1 MHNAQA
7 CVENLVA
14 LSGSSLSTGHSSLV
28 LNRMQASSLSKALR
42 QDAEDYLFSA
52 WITFGDCIHGLQD
65 NFFSWTSVKAYYA
78 TFYAARA
85 FLAASGHGI
94 IYVGTKPK
102 SITCRPGGTIVN
114 ASGTTHAAVF
124 KLFDGQHP
132 SHVLLSQTIDMLPPF
147 EWLKT
152 RREEA
157 NYRNSRFCE
166 PSAPKHFLKICSA
179 GIRASLDAYAS
190 DSSYLYTFDADHAIL
205 AFPLAF
211 IHEAQSLLKSTGRLA
226 LPEGDKRF
234 LLSTLQ
240 DRKGPYPRVRDRCN
254 SDFSV
259 KQ

>member
-7 CVENLVA
+7 YVESLAA
-14 LSGSSLSTGHSSLV
+14 LSGSSLSTGHASLV
-28 LNRMQASSLSKALR
+28 LNLTQASSLSKALR

-65 NFFSWTSVKAYYA
+65 NFFSWASVKAYYA

-85 FLAASGHGI
+85 YLAATGHGI
-94 IYVGTKPK
+94 VYVGTKPK
-102 SITCRPGGTIVN
+102 SISCRAGGTIIKAN
-114 ASGTTHAAVF
+114 GTTHDAVF
-124 KLFDGQHP
+124 RLFAGQHP
-132 SHVLLSQTIDMLPPF
+132 SHVLLSQTIDMVQPF
-147 EWLKT
+147 EWLKA
-152 RREEA
+152 RREDA

-166 PSAPKHFLKICSA
+166 PSAPRHFLKICLA

-211 IHEAQSLLKSTGRLA
+211 IHEAQSLLKSSGKLD

-240 DRKGPYPRVRDRCN
+240 DRKGPYPKVRDRCN
-254 SDFSV
+254 SDFSI

>member
-7 CVENLVA
+7 CVENLAA
-14 LSGSSLSTGHSSLV
+14 LSGASLRTGHSSLV
-28 LNRMQASSLSKALR
+28 LNLMQASSLSKALR
-42 QDAEDYLFSA
+42 QDADDYLFSA

-65 NFFSWTSVKAYYA
+65 NFFSWASVKAYYA

-102 SITCRPGGTIVN
+102 SISCRPGGTIIN
-114 ASGTTHAAVF
+114 ASGTTHDAVF
-124 KLFDGQHP
+124 RLFAGQHP
-132 SHVLLSQTIDMLPPF
+132 SHVLLSQTIDMLQPF
-147 EWLKT
+147 EWLKA
-152 RREEA
+152 RREDA

-205 AFPLAF
+205 AFPLAL
-211 IHEAQSLLKSTGRLA
+211 IHEAQSLLKSAGRLA

>member
-7 CVENLVA
+7 YVEHLAA
-14 LSGSSLSTGHSSLV
+14 LSGSSLSAGHSSLV
-28 LNRMQASSLSKALR
+28 LNLTQASSLSKALR

-52 WITFGDCIHGLQD
+52 WITFSDCIHGLQEG
-65 NFFSWTSVKAYYA
+65 FFSWASVKAYYA

-94 IYVGTKPK
+94 VYGGTKPK
-102 SITCRPGGTIVN
+102 SISCQAGATIIKLN
-114 ASGTTHAAVF
+114 GTTHDAVF
-124 KLFDGQHP
+124 RLFAGQHS
-132 SHVLLSQTIDMLPPF
+132 SHVLLSQTIDMVRPF
-147 EWLKT
+147 EWLKA
-152 RREEA
+152 RREDA

-166 PSAPKHFLKICSA
+166 PSAPRHFMKICQT
-179 GIRASLDAYAS
+179 GIRTSLDAYAS

-211 IHEAQSLLKSTGRLA
+211 IHEAQSLLTASGRLA
-226 LPEGDKRF
+226 LQESDKRF

-240 DRKGPYPRVRDRCN
+240 DRKGPYPRIRDRCD